1 MKKKQMI
8 GVIALSIAGGVGILA
23 FIIYA
28 TVKTKSTN
36 ISKFEPYNEWVGQTV
51 TLDRPAILF
60 QENIPMVDNNDYPYI
75 LLDSLH
81 PKWLYIDEQKQIGNL
96 QEIIQFAE
104 GTRLN
109 LENAIQYTNG
119 VSGSSYPMIFGTI
132 TAHGKSYKIGY
143 QWGTLDIG
151 KRMNKVEKCWQ
162 FHQAPWQ
169 ANVDMNFYALP
180 TANFW

>member
-1 MKKKQMI
+1 
-8 GVIALSIAGGVGILA
+8 
-23 FIIYA
+23 
-28 TVKTKSTN
+28 
-36 ISKFEPYNEWVGQTV
+36 
-51 TLDRPAILF
+51 
-60 QENIPMVDNNDYPYI
+60 
-75 LLDSLH
+75 
-81 PKWLYIDEQKQIGNL
+81 YIDEQKQIGNL